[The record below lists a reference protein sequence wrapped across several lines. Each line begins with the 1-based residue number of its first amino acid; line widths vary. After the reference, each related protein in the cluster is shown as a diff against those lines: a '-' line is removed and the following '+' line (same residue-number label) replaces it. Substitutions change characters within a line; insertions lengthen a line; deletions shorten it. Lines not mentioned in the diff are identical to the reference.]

1 VRRAILIGFAVLAA
15 VLITIASTVARQPG
29 AEARVRRVLES
40 PAFYKTMAFV
50 EAHHEQIVADTIRL
64 TEIPAPPFNE
74 RARAAAFADLLR
86 QAGFAS
92 VETDPEGNVIG
103 TRKGTADAPVVAI
116 AAHLDTVFPEGTT
129 VTVKR
134 TGTRL
139 AAPGVGDNSR
149 SLAVLLAIVRGM
161 NDANVKTASSILFVA
176 NVGEEGPGDLRGVR
190 YLFQKGA
197 HKDEIKAFISIDGA
211 GAGTDIV
218 TGGVGSK
225 RYRTTFKGPGGHSYG
240 DFGIVNPAFA
250 MSSAIVRLSTMKPPA
265 SPKTTFNV
273 GTVGG
278 GTSVNSIPF
287 ESWME
292 LDLRSESAAELA
304 KLDTTAHALV
314 RQAVDEE
321 NQARSTARG
330 AVTVDMTL
338 IGDRASGETP
348 KTSPLVQT
356 AIAAVSAL
364 GMTPRTTFSSTDA
377 NIPMSLGIPAITLD
391 SGGRGG
397 RAHSLDEWIDVDK
410 PASVAGIRCIV
421 ATLLTMA
428 GSQ

>member
-1 VRRAILIGFAVLAA
+1 
-15 VLITIASTVARQPG
+15 
-29 AEARVRRVLES
+29 
-40 PAFYKTMAFV
+40 
-50 EAHHEQIVADTIRL
+50 
-64 TEIPAPPFNE
+64 
-74 RARAAAFADLLR
+74 
-86 QAGFAS
+86 
-92 VETDPEGNVIG
+92 
-103 TRKGTADAPVVAI
+103 
-116 AAHLDTVFPEGTT
+116 
-129 VTVKR
+129 
-134 TGTRL
+134 
-139 AAPGVGDNSR
+139 
-149 SLAVLLAIVRGM
+149 
-161 NDANVKTASSILFVA
+161 
-176 NVGEEGPGDLRGVR
+176 
-190 YLFQKGA
+190 
-197 HKDEIKAFISIDGA
+197 
-211 GAGTDIV
+211 
-218 TGGVGSK
+218 
-225 RYRTTFKGPGGHSYG
+225 
-240 DFGIVNPAFA
+240 
-250 MSSAIVRLSTMKPPA
+250 MSSAIVKLSNMKPPA
-265 SPKTTFNV
+265 SPRTTFNV

-314 RQAVDEE
+314 RQAVEEE
-321 NQARSTARG
+321 NHARSTTRG

-348 KTSPLVQT
+348 KSSPLVQT

-421 ATLLTMA
+421 ATLLTVA
-428 GSQ
+428 GAQ